1 MKTHTVKQ
9 SEITEQWH
17 LIDASEKPLGRVATE
32 ISRLLR
38 GKHRPNYSPHLHLGD
53 YVVVVNADKVHLTGG
68 KQQQKLYYRF
78 SGYPGGL
85 KTRTFQE
92 MMAKDPSRVVRHA
105 VKGMLPSNR
114 LGRRLLKKLKVYSGS
129 THPHEAQKPAA
140 FSLEI

>member
-1 MKTHTVKQ
+1 MKTHSVKK
-9 SEITEQWH
+9 SEISEQWH
-17 LIDASEKPLGRVATE
+17 LIDASEKPLGRIATE

-53 YVVVVNADKVHLTGG
+53 YVVVVNAEKIHLTGA
-68 KQQQKLYYRF
+68 KQQKKLYYRY
-78 SGYPGGL
+78 SGYQGGL

-92 MMAKDPSRVVRHA
+92 MMAKDPTRVVVHA

-129 THPHEAQKPAA
+129 KHPHEAQKPAS

>member
-53 YVVVVNADKVHLTGG
+53 YVVVVNADKIHLTGG